1 MSTTNEIYDYVMN
14 NPQDTNGSVLNSLLN
29 TLETGSDDVPDI
41 VGVVDFEE
49 NTITFPE
56 EITYKYL
63 KENLP
68 QAKIGFYAEG
78 YGEETYYY
86 LSLFGKIED
95 GGEYYIYKFENSI
108 YFDLPSSFFFLI
120 FNMSGVD
127 TPVGT
132 LELRFPEEEDNSL
145 ITLYAGTDITE
156 DGRFSYFVDLPD
168 GVTQQFIYE
177 NAERITIC
185 CALYQ
190 EEAPAVN
197 LTLMERWVDYSEHI
211 YATFH
216 GKTNEFADNETD
228 IYLVFDGEN
237 TDEEIYVPQ
246 IVETAG
252 PPITIS
258 FDKNDMELDED
269 GYITNEDVIAQL
281 NTARVGDVFML
292 AGTSKTYMPATFLEA
307 GGSIVCVNIC
317 INNSLQIEGLYSII
331 EVGYG
336 TWVFNCM
343 GEE

>member
-1 MSTTNEIYDYVMN
+1 MN
-14 NPQDTNGSVLNSLLN
+14 NPQDTNGSVLGSLLN
-29 TLETGSDDVPDI
+29 TLETDSDDVPDI

-108 YFDLPSSFFFLI
+108 YFDLPSSFFFLF

-190 EEAPAVN
+190 EDAPAVN

-246 IVETAG
+246 IVEAAE
-252 PPITIS
+252 PKTIS

-269 GYITNEDVIAQL
+269 DIITNEDIIAQL
-281 NTARVGDVFML
+281 NTARVGDTFML
-292 AGTSKTYMPATFLEA
+292 AGTGNKLYIPTTFFEI
-307 GGSIVCVNIC
+307 GGILTCFNIYVNSD
-317 INNSLQIEGLYSII
+317 SLQIVGMYTIF

-336 TWVFNCM
+336 TWVFNSI
-343 GEE
+343 EEE